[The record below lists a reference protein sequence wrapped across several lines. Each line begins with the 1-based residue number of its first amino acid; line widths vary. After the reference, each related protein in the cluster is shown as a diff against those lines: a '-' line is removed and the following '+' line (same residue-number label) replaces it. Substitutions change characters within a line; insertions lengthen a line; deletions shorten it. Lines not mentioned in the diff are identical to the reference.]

1 MANLVYW
8 YAECTTDSEVYSIIG
23 KTKKSVTAQLAER
36 GESGFGPIERKVLQ
50 YRDAFDLF
58 DWTTSEGGGRGC
70 GKTVSCGG
78 QA

>member
-8 YAECTTDSEVYSIIG
+8 YAECTADSEVYSIIG
-23 KTKKSVTAQLAER
+23 KTKREVTAQLAER
-36 GESGFGPIERKVLQ
+36 GALGFGPIERKTLQ

-58 DWTTSEGGGRGC
+58 DWATSESGGRGC
-70 GKTVSCGG
+70 GKTVCGG